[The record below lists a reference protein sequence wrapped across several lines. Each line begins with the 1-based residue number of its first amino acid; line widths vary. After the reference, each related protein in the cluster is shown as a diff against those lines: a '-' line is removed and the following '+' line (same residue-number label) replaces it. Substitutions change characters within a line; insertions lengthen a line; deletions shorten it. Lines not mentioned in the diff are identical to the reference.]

1 MAEGK
6 AGKVHFLM
14 PDFRRSPAEKGAS
27 CIPQGRSHGFTKS
40 GMDLGRSGMTCRDR
54 GRPAVN

>member
-14 PDFRRSPAEKGAS
+14 PDFRRSPAEKV
-27 CIPQGRSHGFTKS
+27 
-40 GMDLGRSGMTCRDR
+40 
-54 GRPAVN
+54 RPVSRKAEAMVSQNREWIWAGPA